1 MYMIWKGRFLSLFVV
16 VELTRVSIVW
26 TSRRTPRSPCCT
38 RRCWRQ
44 WRRPALSV
52 WSESWYSHF
61 ELIKYTSFPR
71 PVRKSKG
78 SNHLKQTCICTP
90 YLLKRLPRKETQ
102 KTISEL
108 DWADVVWKHWS
119 ALDESR
125 RMWPAKY
132 KAELLTDS
140 NEEQK
145 PKGLWYSHSL
155 FICKKDFSTEH
166 QNAAWM
172 KKYCD
177 VNAFSDRLKHY
188 DSAALYI
195 ELKYVLSSFY
205 HALVFLVCLFWH
217 RVLSK

>member
-1 MYMIWKGRFLSLFVV
+1 MYLIWKGRFLSFFVV

-26 TSRRTPRSPCCT
+26 TSPRTPRSPCCT

-78 SNHLKQTCICTP
+78 RNHLKQTCICTP

-108 DWADVVWKHWS
+108 DWADVVS
-119 ALDESR
+119 QTQALIGSG
-125 RMWPAKY
+125 WI
-132 KAELLTDS
+132 
-140 NEEQK
+140 EEDVTSQIQSWVTNWLK
-145 PKGLWYSHSL
+145 WGTKTQRTLIFSL
-155 FICKKDFSTEH
+155 
-166 QNAAWM
+166 
-172 KKYCD
+172 
-177 VNAFSDRLKHY
+177 
-188 DSAALYI
+188 
-195 ELKYVLSSFY
+195 SFY
-205 HALVFLVCLFWH
+205 L
-217 RVLSK
+217 